1 LSVLS
6 EILKEHAF
14 GAVGT
19 KKLSAIEDKVMNLLS
34 PFSLKPY
41 EDIITKPYL
50 DALCA
55 GHEDVVKK
63 SDKVKLWNDLEE
75 ILPPFGANKTGK
87 DPVGLISLVDR
98 AYMRA
103 FKLHKVYNSAMR
115 FHCAARWLAMFQSA
129 LAESRKEGWREILTL
144 LAESETGTYC
154 LTEDR
159 IALVTHR
166 KRVKVDAI
174 ETPSLEDSQE
184 KLTTP
189 QLF

>member
-1 LSVLS
+1 
-6 EILKEHAF
+6 
-14 GAVGT
+14 
-19 KKLSAIEDKVMNLLS
+19 MNLLS

-41 EDIITKPYL
+41 ENIITKPYL

-63 SDKVKLWNDLEE
+63 SDKIRIWNDLEE
-75 ILPPFGANKTGK
+75 LLPPFGVDKTGK
-87 DPVGLISLVDR
+87 DPVGLISLIDR

-103 FKLHKVYNSAMR
+103 FKLHKVYSNSMR
-115 FHCAARWLAMFQSA
+115 FHCAARWLATLQSA
-129 LAESRKEGWREILTL
+129 LEQNRQEGWRKILTS

-159 IALVTHR
+159 ITLVTR
-166 KRVKVDAI
+166 GKRVKIDAI
-174 ETPSLEDSQE
+174 ESPSLEDSQE

-189 QLF
+189 QLFR